1 MGYLK
6 LLGYVVVLAAC
17 AGIVFVGY
25 ETLEASAAEDFD
37 QSLGQV
43 VNQVD
48 RMESAL
54 VETGEYV
61 ADEIAQLDVRYVTDI
76 EQLVNQWKPR
86 YYRAIDAFN
95 RFSASIDAAT
105 VLSAAYFEAQSL
117 LTERFNSRARRAE
130 ARIEDAA
137 EYERYLEWEAEAQSK
152 LELALAIMLRM
163 EDMDIDIEKMRLA
176 SELSPEIAKFSSVPD
191 EILELSR
198 ELARFQ
204 IASRNVRASV
214 GTAF

>member
-6 LLGYVVVLAAC
+6 LLGYAVGLAAF
-17 AGIVFVGY
+17 AGIGFVGY

-48 RMESAL
+48 RMETAL
-54 VETGEYV
+54 IETGEYV
-61 ADEIAQLDVRYVTDI
+61 ADEITQMDVRYVTDV
-76 EQLVNQWKPR
+76 EDLVNQWKPR
-86 YYRAIDAFN
+86 YNRAINAFN
-95 RFSASIDAAT
+95 RFAASIDAAT
-105 VLSAAYFEAQSL
+105 VLSEAYFEAQSL
-117 LTERFNSRARRAE
+117 LTERYNNPSRRAQ
-130 ARIEDAA
+130 ARADDAD
-137 EYERYLEWEAEAQSK
+137 EYQRYLEWEAEAQSK

-163 EDMDIDIEKMRLA
+163 EDMDIDIEKMQLA

-204 IASRNVRASV
+204 IASRNVRAAV